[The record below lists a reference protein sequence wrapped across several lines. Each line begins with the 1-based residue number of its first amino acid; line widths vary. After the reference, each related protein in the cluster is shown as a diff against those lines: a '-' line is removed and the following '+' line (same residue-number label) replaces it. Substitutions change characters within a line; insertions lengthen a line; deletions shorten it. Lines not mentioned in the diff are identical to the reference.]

1 MKCLDSRLGKKSELG
16 QTDSLNLNR
25 DGKGMNKKRSQPM
38 VAKILILVAANS
50 ISIIELTKRASYPK
64 ARQ

>member
-50 ISIIELTKRASYPK
+50 
-64 ARQ
+64 